1 MIFRS
6 PNAEDLNIALTSG
19 HTCVITPAGNDV
31 PAIFHREAI
40 ARGALPGGIAVEEP
54 NSEPVFNRHQAIV
67 DALNQML
74 DGGDENDFTNQGK
87 PDLRKLNG
95 RLGFQIAREEADAV
109 WTELTAAK

>member
-6 PNAEDLNIALTSG
+6 PTDEPLQIALTSG
-19 HTCVITPAGNDV
+19 HTCTISTDGNDV

-40 ARGALPGGIAVEEP
+40 ARGALPGGIALEDPESDP
-54 NSEPVFNRHQAIV
+54 AFNRKQAIIES
-67 DALNQML
+67 LNQML

-87 PDLRKLNG
+87 PDLRKLNA
-95 RLGFQIAREEADAV
+95 RLGFQVAREEADSA